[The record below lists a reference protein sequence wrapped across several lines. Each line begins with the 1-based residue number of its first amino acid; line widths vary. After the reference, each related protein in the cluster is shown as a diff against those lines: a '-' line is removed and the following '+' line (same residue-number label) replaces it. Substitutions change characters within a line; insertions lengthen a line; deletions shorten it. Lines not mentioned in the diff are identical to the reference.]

1 MMQKLIFTHLFLNL
15 YILALIQP
23 ALPFIEYFINYDY
36 IVSELCENKDR
47 PILSCNGKCY
57 LEDQVKESKNLLE
70 HHEQVPILPKVDLT
84 AYPLFVLFKTS
95 FQQVH
100 PFINIEDRRYL
111 NPKEIFQEIILSIF
125 RPPQ

>member
-1 MMQKLIFTHLFLNL
+1 MRKLIFTHLFLNL

-36 IVSELCENKDR
+36 ISTELCENRDK

-57 LEDQVKESKNLLE
+57 LEDQVNESNNLFE
-70 HHEQVPILPKVDLT
+70 HHEQVPMLPKVDLS

-95 FQQVH
+95 FQKIQSFVK
-100 PFINIEDRRYL
+100 IEDKRYL
-111 NPKEIFQEIILSIF
+111 NPKETFQEIIFSIF
-125 RPPQ
+125 HPPQ

>member
-1 MMQKLIFTHLFLNL
+1 MRKLIFTHLFLNL

-36 IVSELCENKDR
+36 ISTELCENRDK

-57 LEDQVKESKNLLE
+57 LEDQVNESNNLLE
-70 HHEQVPILPKVDLT
+70 HHEQVPMLPKVDLS

-95 FQQVH
+95 FQKIQSFVK
-100 PFINIEDRRYL
+100 IEDKRYL
-111 NPKEIFQEIILSIF
+111 NPKETFQEIIFSIF
-125 RPPQ
+125 HPPQ